1 MSDAQRRLAAI
12 MFTDMVGYTALGQR
26 DESLSLALVEKQR
39 GLVRPILARFGGREV
54 KTIGDA
60 FLVEF
65 QSALDAV
72 RCSYE
77 IQRAVREFNV
87 PIPVEKRLHL
97 RIGIHVGD
105 VVESQGDISG
115 DAVNV
120 ASRIE
125 PLAEDGGVCITR
137 QVYDHVHNKFEL
149 PLESMGPRPLKNVSA
164 PVEVFR
170 MGMPWKE
177 PATQPQHPDRMRLA
191 VLPFASLSP
200 DPNDEYFADGL
211 TEELITKLSEVQGL
225 RVIARTSVMSY
236 KKKEKSVSEIGR
248 ELSVGSIMEGSVRKA
263 GSRVRITAQLIETRS
278 EEHLWASTYDRELDD
293 IFAIQSE
300 VAAKVAGSLK
310 GGVLAAPEKK
320 ETVDLDAYMYYMKA
334 VQLIHESTEPSI
346 REGLALLNRCV
357 ANDPGFVRAYS
368 AIADAWSRLITG
380 GYEDFTAGVV
390 RSEEAARKAV
400 QIGPEWAESHAAM
413 AMVHMFLDQFEDAL
427 AEAQRAV
434 QINPNQ
440 AEAQIEIGML
450 HSTFGRI
457 PEATASFERAHE
469 LDPLQFAAGAHL
481 AFIYIAAGRVGDALE
496 VMGKMKEMNPKN
508 PRVYA
513 NLAECY
519 MAKGEYGAAQ
529 DMLDLGDAISPDETF
544 IRLDQGILHALRGDR
559 QGALEE
565 IRRLDVSKTEAP
577 RLYGHLFISA
587 ALGDIDECF
596 RALRRQAEIHSWP
609 YNVEIHPLLVE
620 VRKDPRYA
628 EFRRK
633 VGIST

>member
-380 GYEDFTAGVV
+380 GYEDFTAGVA

-544 IRLDQGILHALRGDR
+544 IRLDQGILHALRGNR

-609 YNVEIHPLLVE
+609 YNVEIHPLLAE
-620 VRKDPRYA
+620 VRKDPRYV
-628 EFRRK
+628 EFRKK
-633 VGIST
+633 VGISS

>member
-1 MSDAQRRLAAI
+1 
-12 MFTDMVGYTALGQR
+12 MFTDMVGYTALGQQ
-26 DESLSLALVEKQR
+26 DESLSLALVEEQR
-39 GLVRPILARFGGREV
+39 KLVRPILSRHGGREV

-65 QSALDAV
+65 TSALDAV

-87 PIPVEKRLHL
+87 PLPVEKRLHL
-97 RIGIHVGD
+97 RVGIHVGD
-105 VVESQGDISG
+105 VVESGGDISG

-125 PLAEDGGVCITR
+125 PLAEEGGVCLTR

-149 PLESMGPRPLKNVSA
+149 PLESMGPTTLKNVSA

-170 MGMPWKE
+170 MSMPWKGSVSE
-177 PATQPQHPDRMRLA
+177 PQHLDKMRLA

-211 TEELITKLSEVQGL
+211 TEELITKLSEIQGL
-225 RVIARTSVMSY
+225 RVIARTSVMNY
-236 KKKEKSVSEIGR
+236 KKKEKGISEIGR

-310 GGVLAAPEKK
+310 GGVFTISGKK
-320 ETVDLDAYMYYMKA
+320 ETADLNAYMYYMKA
-334 VQLIHESTEPSI
+334 VQLIHESTEPGI
-346 REGLALLNRCV
+346 REALALLDRCV
-357 ANDPGFVRAYS
+357 ANDPTFVRAYS
-368 AIADAWSRLITG
+368 AISEAWGRMLTG
-380 GYEDFTAGVV
+380 GYEDFALGVA
-390 RSEEAARKAV
+390 RSEEAARKAL

-413 AMVHMFLDQFEDAL
+413 ARVHSYQDRFDDAL
-427 AEAQRAV
+427 AEAEKAL
-434 QINPNQ
+434 QINPNL
-440 AEAQIEIGML
+440 AEAQVEVGIL

-457 PEATASFERAHE
+457 PEAIASFERAHE
-469 LDPLQFAAGAHL
+469 LDPLQFAAANHL
-481 AFIYIAAGRVGDALE
+481 AITYRSAGRVGDAFE
-496 VMGKMKEMNPKN
+496 IYGKLKELNPKN

-513 NLAECY
+513 GLAECY
-519 MAKGEYGAAQ
+519 MTKGEFGAAQ
-529 DMLDLGDAISPDETF
+529 EMLDMGNAINPDETY
-544 IRLDQGILHALRGDR
+544 IHLNQGILHALKGKRR
-559 QGALEE
+559 EALEE
-565 IRRLDVSKTEAP
+565 IKRLDDSKSEGV

-587 ALGDIDECF
+587 ALGDLDECF
-596 RALRRQAEIHSWP
+596 RALSRQAEIHSWP
-609 YNVEIHPLLVE
+609 YNVEIHPLLTD

-628 EFRRK
+628 EFRKK
-633 VGIST
+633 VGISA